1 MQALRERSSSNPL
14 LSLSPLIDS
23 SDLLQVGGRQQLSK
37 SSGLWI
43 ATSNHP
49 SWKASLDKID
59 HSYWACSVIA
69 CWSYSA
75 CCISCL
81 SVPRCWRKEDHSFY
95 HQGMHHLPSQF
106 SQTSTSNDG
115 TTSHWTDHTWSC
127 IRQSWCRLWWS
138 CSDQAWKCTMTYYCQ
153 GLWPMFIFVSL
164 AVKAVHLE
172 LVSDLTSEAFI
183 ACLRRFIA
191 RRGRP
196 SHVTNFVGAACEIK
210 EFFQF
215 LREQETQ
222 GAITDFLSGQS
233 IVWKFITQ
241 HARQSVRSCSQKHE
255 DQFETCARQC

>member
-1 MQALRERSSSNPL
+1 
-14 LSLSPLIDS
+14 
-23 SDLLQVGGRQQLSK
+23 
-37 SSGLWI
+37 
-43 ATSNHP
+43 
-49 SWKASLDKID
+49 
-59 HSYWACSVIA
+59 
-69 CWSYSA
+69 
-75 CCISCL
+75 
-81 SVPRCWRKEDHSFY
+81 
-95 HQGMHHLPSQF
+95 
-106 SQTSTSNDG
+106 
-115 TTSHWTDHTWSC
+115 
-127 IRQSWCRLWWS
+127 
-138 CSDQAWKCTMTYYCQ
+138 MTYYCQ

-241 HARQSVRSCSQKHE
+241 HAPHFGSL
-255 DQFETCARQC
+255 